1 MGHREQ
7 LMTGAKRCL
16 QERGYAR
23 TTSRDI
29 AAAANNAPVGTINY
43 HYGSKEAL
51 LNAAL
56 LETLMEWGAAI
67 MESPVGGEGGASEQS
82 EQPDR
87 PDRPGQ
93 SDGPEPLERMW
104 ARIIGSS
111 ATDRPMLVA
120 STEAFTQAERAPEIR
135 EQIAAAYERARP
147 EMAARLHGID
157 ADDDPETARA
167 VGSVHMALVA
177 GLTQQW
183 LIDPD
188 HAPSASD
195 VAAGLRVIARRLEEE
210 AGPTPAAD

>member
-56 LETLMEWGAAI
+56 METLMEWGAAI
-67 MESPVGGEGGASEQS
+67 T
-82 EQPDR
+82 DR
-87 PDRPGQ
+87 PA
-93 SDGPEPLERMW
+93 DGEDGRPEPLEKMW
-104 ARIIGSS
+104 GRIISS
-111 ATDRPMLVA
+111 QATDRPMLVA
-120 STEAFTQAERAPEIR
+120 STEAFAQAERAPEIR
-135 EQIAAAYERARP
+135 EQIAAAYEHARP
-147 EMAARLHGID
+147 EMAARLHGVD
-157 ADDDPETARA
+157 FTEDPETARA

-188 HAPSASD
+188 HAPSARE
-195 VAAGLRVIARRLEEE
+195 VAAGLRVIAQRLEEE
-210 AGPTPAAD
+210 AESAPIAD